1 MIIRQGDVV
10 LVKIDK
16 TPDGLVEKDK
26 ILARGETTGHNHR
39 FESEQA
45 TVLLDRNSNTQ
56 YAVLAGDC
64 ELVHEEHKNILVPR
78 GVYKIVPQREYDISE
93 EAVRMVRD

>member
-16 TPDGLVEKDK
+16 APGGLVEKDK
-26 ILARGETTGHNHR
+26 ILARGETTGHTHR

-45 TVLLDRNSNTQ
+45 TVLLDRNNNTQ
-56 YAVLAGDC
+56 YVALAGDC
-64 ELVHEEHKNILVPR
+64 ELIHEEHKNVLVPR
-78 GVYKIVPQREYDISE
+78 GVYKVVPQREYDILE
-93 EAVRMVRD
+93 GARMVMD